1 MFRRLILPAVLSL
14 VVCVSSASAGHYYYY
29 APQSYYVVPP
39 AVTYY
44 PPVFPAP
51 VAQTPVFV
59 APTTVVV
66 QRPVYVAQ
74 PVVVPEP
81 VFVEVPAAT
90 VTYPAPAP
98 IMPAGYTTVRYRGP
112 LWPLGHRDKLEYQV
126 HTPYGTHK
134 YKYRTSWW
142 DGTTRFD
149 YDFDD

>member
-1 MFRRLILPAVLSL
+1 MFRHLMLPAVLSL
-14 VVCVSSASAGHYYYY
+14 VVCVSAADAGHYYYY
-29 APQSYYVVPP
+29 APQTYTVVPP

-44 PPVFPAP
+44 PPVFSYPP
-51 VAQTPVFV
+51 VYV

-81 VFVEVPAAT
+81 VFVEVPAPAT
-90 VTYPAPAP
+90 TYYPAPAP
-98 IMPAGYTTVRYRGP
+98 VLPAGYTTVRYRGP
-112 LWPLGHRDKLEYQV
+112 LWPLGHRDKVEYRV

-134 YKYRTSWW
+134 YKYRTSWIN
-142 DGTTRFD
+142 GTTRYD